1 MSEYF
6 EERSIWEKKDLLLFD
21 DTQILC
27 MVQFYLLPPP
37 PLGQPRGQVLPFGPG
52 GGELSLSA
60 CPGVGNR
67 PPSESKI
74 ANARGYARGGG
85 MVTGRIEPCIKLP
98 HLSSRQFIATIRSFI
113 QRFIRTKL
121 RTIMAINIEVYFMQQ
136 NL

>member
-1 MSEYF
+1 MLLSDFTMSCHFLTCLNTLKNEAYGNK
-6 EERSIWEKKDLLLFD
+6 RIY
-21 DTQILC
+21 C
-27 MVQFYLLPPP
+27 YLMTRKYYAWFNFTCYPPP
-37 PLGQPRGQVLPFGPG
+37 GQPRGQVLPFGTG

-74 ANARGYARGGG
+74 ANPRGYSRGG

-113 QRFIRTKL
+113 QRFIRT
-121 RTIMAINIEVYFMQQ
+121 
-136 NL
+136 